1 MDRPSLQ
8 RWLKAQTRRRVQSAI
23 SLKHDKQLNIQM
35 QLDFSL
41 ALTGE
46 AREECRDMRG
56 LNSIENLARDVR
68 FAVRQLR
75 KNPGFTLTAVL
86 MLALGVGARV
96 SIFSFVDAALIERL
110 PDKNPERLVGVLEE
124 TTMCPLCNV
133 SYLNFL
139 DWKRDDRLFSSLDLW
154 NFSSYLLH
162 APTGAQ
168 PAMAARVSDREGNR
182 HCSHVASLAHEIGDD
197 PVIFSLLQLIPSE
210 PCEFRPPESRSEK
223 HGDNGIV
230 TFTA

>member
-1 MDRPSLQ
+1 M
-8 RWLKAQTRRRVQSAI
+8 RVQSAI

-35 QLDFSL
+35 QLTFSL

-75 KNPGFTLTAVL
+75 KNPRFTLTAVL
-86 MLALGVGARV
+86 MLAVGVGASV
-96 SIFSFVDAALIERL
+96 SIFASVDAALIEPL
-110 PDKNPERLVGVLEE
+110 PFKNPERLVGVLEKA
-124 TTMCPLCNV
+124 TMRPLCNV
-133 SYLNFL
+133 PCLNFR
-139 DWKRDDRLFSSLDLW
+139 DWKRDDRLFRSLDVRGF
-154 NFSSYLLH
+154 NSYLLH

-230 TFTA
+230 TLTA